1 MKHLKTGM
9 ALAIMAVLAIITSLA
24 WSSPSQNGSQVAAD
38 QSVVAPNWELK
49 DVNDKTIHSS
59 DFKGK
64 VVILDFWATWCA
76 PCRMEIPGFIALQ
89 KKYAQQ
95 GLVVVGAS
103 VDEGGASTVKQ
114 FMEKLGMNYP
124 VVLADEKMQDQFGGI
139 EVVPTT
145 FVIDREGHIVKKY
158 FGLTDESEFEQ
169 EIKPLL
175 NP

>member
-1 MKHLKTGM
+1 M
-9 ALAIMAVLAIITSLA
+9 ALAVVAFLAIITSLA
-24 WSSPSQNGSQVAAD
+24 WSFPLQKASQVATD
-38 QSVVAPNWELK
+38 QSIAAPSWQLK
-49 DVNDKTIHSS
+49 DVNDKTIRSA

-103 VDEGGASTVKQ
+103 VDEGGASMVKQ

-139 EVVPTT
+139 EAIPTT
-145 FVIDREGHIVKKY
+145 FIIDRTGRIVKRD
-158 FGLTDESEFEQ
+158 FGFTDKDEFEQ

>member
-1 MKHLKTGM
+1 M
-9 ALAIMAVLAIITSLA
+9 ALAVVAFLAIITSLT
-24 WSSPSQNGSQVAAD
+24 WSSPLQNGSQVTTD
-38 QSVVAPNWELK
+38 QSIAAPSWQLK
-49 DVNDKTIHSS
+49 DVNDKTIHSA

-64 VVILDFWATWCA
+64 VVILVFWATWCV

-103 VDEGGASTVKQ
+103 VDEGGASMVKQ

>member
-1 MKHLKTGM
+1 M
-9 ALAIMAVLAIITSLA
+9 ALAVVAFLAIITALA
-24 WSSPSQNGSQVAAD
+24 WSSPLQKASQVAAD
-38 QSVVAPNWELK
+38 QSIAAPGWQLK
-49 DVNDKTIHSS
+49 DVNDKTIRSA

-103 VDEGGASTVKQ
+103 VDEGGASMVKQ
-114 FMEKLGMNYP
+114 FMEELGMNYV

-145 FVIDREGHIVKKY
+145 FVIDRGGHIVKKY
-158 FGLTDESEFEQ
+158 IGLTDESEFEQ
-169 EIKPLL
+169 ELKPLL

>member
-1 MKHLKTGM
+1 M
-9 ALAIMAVLAIITSLA
+9 ALALVAFLAIITSLA
-24 WSSPSQNGSQVAAD
+24 WSSPLQKASQVAAD
-38 QSVVAPNWELK
+38 QSIATPGWQLK
-49 DVNDKTIHSS
+49 DVNDKTIRSA

-64 VVILDFWATWCA
+64 VVIMDFWATWCA

-95 GLVVVGAS
+95 GLVIVGAS
-103 VDEGGASTVKQ
+103 VDEGGASMVRQ

>member
-1 MKHLKTGM
+1 M
-9 ALAIMAVLAIITSLA
+9 ALAVVAFLAIITSLT
-24 WSSPSQNGSQVAAD
+24 WSSPLQNGSQVTTD
-38 QSVVAPNWELK
+38 QSIAAPSWQLK
-49 DVNDKTIHSS
+49 DVNDKTIRSA

-64 VVILDFWATWCA
+64 VVILVFWATWCV

-103 VDEGGASTVKQ
+103 VDEGGASMVKQ

>member
-1 MKHLKTGM
+1 M
-9 ALAIMAVLAIITSLA
+9 AFVACLAIITSLA
-24 WSSPSQNGSQVAAD
+24 RSSPLQNAPQVAND
-38 QSVVAPNWELK
+38 QSIAAPGWQLK
-49 DVNDKTIHSS
+49 DVNDNTIRFA

-64 VVILDFWATWCA
+64 VIILDFWATWCA

-103 VDEGGASTVKQ
+103 VDEGGASMVKQ

-145 FVIDREGHIVKKY
+145 FIIDRQGHIVKKY
-158 FGLTDESEFEQ
+158 FGLTDQSEFEQ

>member
-1 MKHLKTGM
+1 M
-9 ALAIMAVLAIITSLA
+9 AFLVIITSLA
-24 WSSPSQNGSQVAAD
+24 WSSPLQNGSQVAAD
-38 QSVVAPNWELK
+38 QSAVAPRWERK

-59 DFKGK
+59 DFEGK

-95 GLVVVGAS
+95 GLVIVGAS
-103 VDEGGASTVKQ
+103 VDEGGTSIVKS
-114 FMEKLGMNYP
+114 FTEKLGIDYP

-158 FGLTDESEFEQ
+158 FGLTDESEFER

>member
-1 MKHLKTGM
+1 MKHLKTRM
-9 ALAIMAVLAIITSLA
+9 ALAVVPFLAIITSLA

-38 QSVVAPNWELK
+38 QSAVAPNWELK
-49 DVNDKTIHSS
+49 DVNDKTIHSA

-64 VVILDFWATWCA
+64 VVILVFWATWCV

-103 VDEGGASTVKQ
+103 VDEGGASMVKQ

>member
-1 MKHLKTGM
+1 M
-9 ALAIMAVLAIITSLA
+9 ALAVVALLAIITSLT
-24 WSSPSQNGSQVAAD
+24 WSSPLQNRSQVAAD
-38 QSVVAPNWELK
+38 QSAVAPNWELK
-49 DVNDKTIHSS
+49 DVNDKTIHSA

-64 VVILDFWATWCA
+64 IIILDFWATWCA
-76 PCRMEIPGFIALQ
+76 PCRVEIPGFIALQ
-89 KKYAQQ
+89 KKYSQQ

-103 VDEGGASTVKQ
+103 VDEGGASMVKQ
-114 FMEKLGMNYP
+114 FMEKLSVNYP

-158 FGLTDESEFEQ
+158 FSLTDESEFEQ